1 MATVADV
8 VDNAITFLDRR
19 DLQDLFFKKLPQII
33 RSVHALQKFRK
44 DLAVY
49 KIVDPVLIDSQLV
62 LQPSDIPNIREIVQ
76 IDAFTGYHTSVVAS
90 APVIVGDNQVSW
102 EFRDLSTGQAK
113 SDYFGFQYTHG
124 WNVLGSNATVVGLD
138 SSIKL
143 LDIHAVVWPT
153 WEYNAITDVYS
164 SSSWILE
171 QFPQLIEQHLIVLG
185 ARDSQNMPML
195 NNERSVL
202 VDLQE
207 EFLNEFTG
215 DIYNGSQPLRS
226 H

>member
-1 MATVADV
+1 MATVAEV
-8 VDNAITFLDRR
+8 VDNALSFLERR
-19 DLQDLFFKKLPQII
+19 DLQDLFIKKLPQII

-49 KIVDPVLIDSQLV
+49 KIVDPSLVDSQLI
-62 LQPSDIPNIREIVQ
+62 LQPADIPNVREIVK
-76 IDAFTGYHTSVVAS
+76 IDAFTGYHTSVVGS
-90 APVIVGDNQVSW
+90 SPVVVGDNPVSW
-102 EFRDLSTGQAK
+102 EFRDLSIGQPD
-113 SDYFGFQYTHG
+113 SDYFGFKYTHG
-124 WNVLGSNATVVGLD
+124 WNVLGANATIVGLD

-143 LDIHAVVWPT
+143 LDVYAITWPT
-153 WEYNAITDVYS
+153 WEYNAVTDVYS

-195 NNERSVL
+195 NNERNTL
-202 VDLQE
+202 ITLQE